1 MKKKEYK
8 LRLVNS
14 IVGWQLIPVNEESY
28 DALDKFYGTK
38 YSKLKPSERAIL
50 LSNAP
55 ISATTWLIKRVVK
68 LDGNTVSFCG
78 SKQRPTVRMWIKV

>member
-14 IVGWQLIPVNEESY
+14 IIGWQLIPVNEESY

-38 YSKLKPSERAIL
+38 YSKLKPSERALVRGLDINPAL
-50 LSNAP
+50 
-55 ISATTWLIKRVVK
+55 WLIKRACRI
-68 LDGNTVSFCG
+68 DGNTVSFCG
-78 SKQRPTVRMWIKV
+78 SKQRPTIRMWIKG